1 MWNFKHSPI
10 DFALFR
16 GSVTELLHPPAGQI
30 PFLDGL
36 RSIAILLVV
45 SGHLSGKFVDAHGP
59 NLYSKLPFVASGWI
73 GVDLFFVLSGFFI
86 GGGSCGKSSV
96 TGIPSTSA
104 NS

>member
-1 MWNFKHSPI
+1 MWNFKHSSI

-45 SGHLSGKFVDAHGP
+45 SGHDAHGP
-59 NLYSKLPFVASGWI
+59 NHYSKLPFVASGWI